1 MDKIRIMIAEDFD
14 LLREDWADLM
24 NNQPDMEVV
33 GLASSGKEI
42 IALANKVECDIILMD
57 IEMETIKAGILAA
70 DTIRDKRP
78 EIDIIFLTA
87 HETSDMVITAMGT
100 GAVDYVVKGC
110 DDEELL
116 RHIRAAYQGKPMLE
130 AAIQEKVME
139 EYVRLRRSEKS
150 LLFFINNI
158 AKLTPS
164 EHDLVKL
171 LLMNKKVREIA
182 DIRCVEIVTVKT
194 QIKGLLRKFGCSR
207 TKQIVKM
214 IRELKIEH
222 LFLDSSG

>member
-1 MDKIRIMIAEDFD
+1 MKKIRIMIAEDFD
-14 LLREDWADLM
+14 LLREDWSELI
-24 NNQPDMEVV
+24 NRQPDMEVV
-33 GLASSGKEI
+33 GVASSGKEI
-42 IALANKVECDIILMD
+42 TALASETECDIILMD
-57 IEMETIKAGILAA
+57 IEMETVKAGISAA
-70 DTIRDKRP
+70 EAIRHKKP
-78 EIDIIFLTA
+78 KIDIIFLTA
-87 HETSDMVITAMGT
+87 HETDNMVVTAMGT

-116 RHIRAAYQGKPMLE
+116 KHIRAAYAGKPMLE
-130 AAIQEKVME
+130 ATIQEKIME

-171 LLMNKKVREIA
+171 LLMDHKIREIA
-182 DIRCVEIVTVKT
+182 EIRCVEIVTVKT
-194 QIKGLLRKFGCSR
+194 QIKSLLRKFGCNR

-222 LFLDSSG
+222 LFLDD

>member
-1 MDKIRIMIAEDFD
+1 MIAEDFD
-14 LLREDWADLM
+14 LLREDWAELI
-24 NNQPDMEVV
+24 NSQPDMEIV
-33 GLASSGKEI
+33 GTSSSGKGIVEI
-42 IALANKVECDIILMD
+42 ASKTKCDIILMD
-57 IEMETIKAGILAA
+57 IEMETVNAGIAA
-70 DTIRDKRP
+70 AEAIRQTNSKA
-78 EIDIIFLTA
+78 DIIFLTA
-87 HETSDMVITAMGT
+87 HETDNMVITAMGT

-110 DDEELL
+110 SDEELL
-116 RHIRAAYQGKPMLE
+116 EHIRAAYAGTPMLE
-130 AAIQEKVME
+130 AAIQEKIME

-171 LLMNKKVREIA
+171 LLMDHKIREIA
-182 DIRCVEIVTVKT
+182 EIRCVEMVTVKT
-194 QIKGLLRKFGCSR
+194 QIKSLLRKFGCSR

-222 LFLDSSG
+222 LFLDN

>member
-1 MDKIRIMIAEDFD
+1 MKKIKIMIAEDFD
-14 LLREDWADLM
+14 LLREDWTQLI
-24 NNQPDMEVV
+24 NNQQDMEVV
-33 GLASSGKEI
+33 GTASSGKGI
-42 IALANKVECDIILMD
+42 IEMASKVKCDIILMD
-57 IEMETIKAGILAA
+57 IEMETTNAGIAA
-70 DTIRDKRP
+70 AEAIRQKNL

-87 HETSDMVITAMGT
+87 HETDNMVITAMGT
-100 GAVDYVVKGC
+100 GAVDYIVKGC
-110 DDEELL
+110 DDAELL
-116 RHIRAAYQGKPMLE
+116 EHIRAAYAGKPMLE
-130 AAIQEKVME
+130 SAIQEKIME

-171 LLMNKKVREIA
+171 LLMDHKVREIA
-182 DIRCVEIVTVKT
+182 EIRCVEMVTVKT

-222 LFLDSSG
+222 LFLED